1 MEYSTKKYG
10 IFGLGL
16 TGQSVYKYLNDNK
29 CPAEAIICWDDSE
42 KSRNNFSEKYPGCN
56 LVPFTEDPWKT
67 LDEIIIAPGV
77 PHSHV
82 IFSIAKKYNIK
93 ISSDVEIFLQAHNG
107 KPIIAIT
114 GTNGKSTTTALI
126 HHLLNAYGLNYAMG
140 GNIGIP
146 LLDLPDAQG
155 YVLELSS
162 FQLDLLAD
170 MPFTISVLLNL
181 TPDHLDRYNNCD
193 DYYASKIKIFQN
205 DGIKIIGIDTQDS
218 AQYYDLHKSID
229 FIAVA
234 SQVTDPRGKAIIC
247 TKNEIIDDYFS
258 QNIYPLPV
266 MHNLIG
272 SHNQLNIAAA
282 VAVCSA
288 LDIEASK
295 VIKYLSEFK
304 SLEHRMEY
312 LGIKNEVRYYNDSK
326 ATNIN
331 STACALSS
339 FDNIYWLAGGIF
351 KEKSLDELEAYLP
364 NVRIAYLFGR
374 DSQIFANYLSDKIE
388 CKMFNNMTEAFSQA
402 TIDAEEAK
410 LSKAVILLS
419 PACSSFDQFNNF
431 QERGNNFKKLY
442 DKK

>member
-10 IFGLGL
+10 IFGLAL
-16 TGQSVYKYLNDNK
+16 TGQSVYKYLNNNDN
-29 CPAEAIICWDDSE
+29 IICWDDSE
-42 KSRNNFSEKYPGCN
+42 KSRNNFREKHPGCN
-56 LVPFTEDPWKT
+56 LVPFTEDSWKK

-82 IFSIAKKYNIK
+82 IFAIANKYNIK
-93 ISSDVEIFLQAHNG
+93 ISSDVGIFLQAHQG

-126 HHLLNAYGLNYAMG
+126 HHLLNECGLNYAMG

-155 YVLELSS
+155 YILELSS

-181 TPDHLDRYNNCD
+181 TPDHLDRYSSCA
-193 DYYASKIKIFQN
+193 DYYASKLRIFQN
-205 DGIKIIGIDTQDS
+205 NGTKIIGIDSKDT
-218 AQYYDLHKSID
+218 AQYYAMHKNID

-234 SQVTDPRGKAIIC
+234 SHATESKRGAIIC
-247 TKNEIIDDYFS
+247 TKNEIIDEYFS
-258 QNIYPLPV
+258 KNIYPLPV

-272 SHNQLNIAAA
+272 AHNQLNIAASI
-282 VAVCSA
+282 AVCRA
-288 LDIEASK
+288 LNLDLDRA
-295 VIKYLSEFK
+295 IKYLPCFK
-304 SLEHRMEY
+304 PLEHRMEY
-312 LGIKNEVRYYNDSK
+312 LGQKNGIKYYNDSK

-339 FDNIYWLAGGIF
+339 FPNIYWLAGGIF
-351 KEKSLDELEAYLP
+351 KEKSLDELDAYLH
-364 NVRIAYLFGR
+364 NIRVAYLFGR
-374 DSQIFANYLSDKIE
+374 DSKIFANYLSDKIE
-388 CKMFNNMTEAFSQA
+388 CKIFNNMTEAFSQA
-402 TIDAEEAK
+402 NIDAEEAN
-410 LSKAVILLS
+410 LEGAVILLS

-431 QERGNNFKKLY
+431 QDRGNNFKKLY

>member
-10 IFGLGL
+10 IFGLAL
-16 TGQSVYKYLNDNK
+16 TGQSVYRYLNNSDN
-29 CPAEAIICWDDSE
+29 IICWDDSE
-42 KSRNNFSEKYPGCN
+42 KSRNNFCEKYHGCN
-56 LVPFTEDPWKT
+56 LVPFTEDQWKI

-82 IFSIAKKYNIK
+82 IFAIAKKYNIK
-93 ISSDVEIFLQAHNG
+93 ISSDVEIFLQAHQG
-107 KPIIAIT
+107 KSIIAIT

-126 HHLLNAYGLNYAMG
+126 HHLLNECGLNYAMG

-155 YVLELSS
+155 YILELSS

-181 TPDHLDRYNNCD
+181 TPDHLDRYNSCA
-193 DYYASKIKIFQN
+193 DYYASKVRIFQN
-205 DGIKIIGIDTQDS
+205 DGIKIIGIDTKDS
-218 AQYYDLHKSID
+218 AQYYDLHKNID
-229 FIAVA
+229 FIAVSSEVNDLA
-234 SQVTDPRGKAIIC
+234 QKAIIC
-247 TKNEIIDDYFS
+247 TKNEIIDKYFGK
-258 QNIYPLPV
+258 NTYPLPL

-272 SHNQLNIAAA
+272 SHNQLNIAASI
-282 VAVCSA
+282 AVCSA
-288 LDIEASK
+288 LNIDLNL
-295 VIKYLSEFK
+295 VIKYLPKFT

-312 LGIKNEVRYYNDSK
+312 LGEKNGIKYYNDSK

-351 KEKSLDELEAYLP
+351 KEKSLGELNAHLH
-364 NVRIAYLFGR
+364 NIRIAYLFGR
-374 DSQIFANYLSDKIE
+374 DSKIFANYLSDKIE
-388 CKMFNNMTEAFSQA
+388 CKMFNNMTEAFTQA
-402 TIDAEEAK
+402 TIDAEEAN
-410 LSKAVILLS
+410 LEEAVILLS

-431 QERGNNFKKLY
+431 QDRGNNFRKLY

>member
-10 IFGLGL
+10 IFGLAL
-16 TGQSVYKYLNDNK
+16 TGQSVYRYLNNSDN
-29 CPAEAIICWDDSE
+29 IICWDDSE
-42 KSRNNFSEKYPGCN
+42 KSRNNFSEKYAHCK
-56 LVPFTEDPWKT
+56 LVPFTEDSWKT
-67 LDEIIIAPGV
+67 VDEIIIAPGV

-93 ISSDVEIFLQAHNG
+93 ISSDVEIFLQAHQG
-107 KPIIAIT
+107 KSIIAIT

-126 HHLLNAYGLNYAMG
+126 HHLLNECGLHYAMG

-162 FQLDLLAD
+162 FQLDLLAE
-170 MPFTISVLLNL
+170 MPFAISVLLNL
-181 TPDHLDRYNNCD
+181 TPDHLDRYSSCA
-193 DYYASKIKIFQN
+193 DYYASKVRIFQN
-205 DGIKIIGIDTQDS
+205 DGIKIIGIDTTDS
-218 AQYYDLHKSID
+218 AQYYNIHKNID
-229 FIAVA
+229 FIPVA
-234 SQVTDPRGKAIIC
+234 SQATESGEKAIIC
-247 TKNEIIDDYFS
+247 TTNKIIDDYFS
-258 QNIYPLPV
+258 KDIYPLPV

-282 VAVCSA
+282 IAVCSA
-288 LDIEASK
+288 LDIDQTLA
-295 VIKYLSEFK
+295 IKYLPDFK
-304 SLEHRMEY
+304 PLEHRMEY
-312 LGIKNEVRYYNDSK
+312 LGQKNGIKYYNDSK

-351 KEKSLDELEAYLP
+351 KEKSLGELDAYLH
-364 NVRIAYLFGR
+364 NIRVAYLFGR
-374 DSQIFANYLSDKIE
+374 DSKIFANYLADKIE
-388 CKMFNNMTEAFSQA
+388 CKTFNNMTEAFAQA
-402 TIDAEEAK
+402 NIDAEKVNLEG
-410 LSKAVILLS
+410 SVILLS

-431 QERGNNFKKLY
+431 QDRGNNFRKLY

>member
-1 MEYSTKKYG
+1 MEYSKKKYG

-29 CPAEAIICWDDSE
+29 FPSEGMICWDDSE
-42 KSRNNFSEKYPGCN
+42 KSRNNFSNTYPN
-56 LVPFTEDPWKT
+56 SSLVPFTEDPWKT
-67 LDEIIIAPGV
+67 LDKIIMAPGV

-82 IFSIAKKYNIK
+82 IFSIAKKYNIT
-93 ISSDVEIFLQAHNG
+93 ISSDVEIFLQAHKG

-126 HHLLNAYGLNYAMG
+126 HHLFNACGLNYAMG

-146 LLDLPDAQG
+146 LLNLPDAQG
-155 YVLELSS
+155 YILELSS
-162 FQLDLLAD
+162 FQLDLLTE

-181 TPDHLDRYNNCD
+181 TPDHLDRYSSCV
-193 DYYASKIKIFQN
+193 DYYASKVRIFQN
-205 DGIKIIGIDTQDS
+205 NGIKIIGIDTKDS
-218 AQYYDLHKSID
+218 AQHYDIHKNID
-229 FIAVA
+229 FIPVA
-234 SQVTDPRGKAIIC
+234 SAVNNIAKKAIIC

-258 QNIYPLPV
+258 GNIYTLPV

-272 SHNQLNIAAA
+272 IHNQLNIAAA
-282 VAVCSA
+282 IAVCSA
-288 LDIEASK
+288 LNVDLNL
-295 VIKYLSEFK
+295 VIKHLPMFK

-312 LGIKNEVRYYNDSK
+312 LGQKNGIKYYNDSK

-331 STACALSS
+331 STVCALSS
-339 FDNIYWLAGGIF
+339 FNNIYWLAGGIF
-351 KEKSLDELEAYLP
+351 KEKDLSDLDAYLP
-364 NVRIAYLFGR
+364 NIRVAYLFGR
-374 DSQIFANYLSDKIE
+374 DGKIFVNYLSDKIE

-402 TIDAEEAK
+402 TIDAEKANLEG
-410 LSKAVILLS
+410 AVILLS

-431 QERGNNFKKLY
+431 QDRGNNFKKLY